1 MEIVFWSCLAFGVL
15 MALATLI
22 VGDMGGAF
30 DFLPHD
36 LFEPVV
42 LAGGITIFGGAGL
55 LLDRYTALQAGGV
68 YACAGAAAALG
79 GLAMHFVYVRPMKNS
94 ENSVAYSIR
103 DLEGKRAE
111 VITSIPAVG
120 FGEVLVR
127 VGAGNA
133 NHIAESFDSEALA
146 EGTKV
151 VVVRVKDDVLG
162 VSRLE

>member
-1 MEIVFWSCLAFGVL
+1 MEILFWSCLAFGVL
-15 MALATLI
+15 LALATLLI
-22 VGDMGGAF
+22 GDFGGTF

-55 LLDRYTALQAGGV
+55 LLDRYAPLASGGV
-68 YACAGAAAALG
+68 YACAAAAAVLG
-79 GLAMHFVYVRPMKNS
+79 ALAMHFVYVRPMRDS

-120 FGEVLVR
+120 YGEVLVR

-133 NHIAESFDSEALA
+133 NHIAESFDKEALA

-162 VSRLE
+162 VSKLD